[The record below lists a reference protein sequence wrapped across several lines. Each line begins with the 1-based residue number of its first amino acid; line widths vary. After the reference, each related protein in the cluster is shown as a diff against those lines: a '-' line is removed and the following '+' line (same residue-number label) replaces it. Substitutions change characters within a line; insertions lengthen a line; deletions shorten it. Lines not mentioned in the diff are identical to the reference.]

1 MDSYRQVCNF
11 TFEQLEKCQ
20 YVEGIRICCSGQIE
34 IANTKCRKNSGTSQH
49 VFTDEIV
56 FEKAHACPCYGISG
70 VKVQVSYLSHKNGA
84 SCAIFSYIK
93 KADSRAAKQT
103 AHNSFFQ
110 VHTGGQLAVLLQ
122 NYLE

>member
-70 VKVQVSYLSHKNGA
+70 VKVQVSYLSHKNGD
-84 SCAIFSYIK
+84 SCDIFSYGK
-93 KADSRAAKQT
+93 KADSRAAK
-103 AHNSFFQ
+103 
-110 VHTGGQLAVLLQ
+110 
-122 NYLE
+122 